1 MDDEKRRKLLGIK
14 IQKLRK
20 ARDLTQDTFSEMV
33 GIDPSSLSKLENG
46 AFFPSLPNFIKMSE
60 VFGIEPNDLLDVE
73 YLKDDK
79 ELEKEMFDIIKSQ
92 SSERKQLLY
101 KLIKTFKE

>member
-1 MDDEKRRKLLGIK
+1 MKDNKKKKLIGLK

-20 ARDLTQDTFSEMV
+20 QRNLTQETFSEMIGV
-33 GIDPSSLSKLENG
+33 EPSSLSKVENG
-46 AFFPSLPNFIKMSE
+46 AFFPSLSNFIKMCE
-60 VFGIEPNDLLDVE
+60 VFEIEPNDLLDVE

-79 ELEKEMFDIIKSQ
+79 ELEKEMFEIIKKQ